1 MKNLRYYIDL
11 IEQAGTTTLGPS
23 TPGSSASPG
32 NSSFGSNLAGT
43 LGNKIGAGVARTQI
57 GAAKIGGAAGAFAG
71 GYRLAKQGFKN
82 PENMPLANT
91 PEQQRDLD
99 AIVTQSQEI
108 EKNQDDLG
116 KNIQRLK
123 QGMQQ
128 QGMQPPA
135 VE

>member
-57 GAAKIGGAAGAFAG
+57 GAAKIGGVAGAAAG
-71 GYRLAKQGFKN
+71 GYNLAKQAFKN
-82 PENMPLANT
+82 PENMPLAFN
-91 PEQQRDLD
+91 PEQQKELD
-99 AIVTQSQEI
+99 AIVQKSQEI
-108 EKNQDDLG
+108 QKDQDDLS
-116 KNIQRLK
+116 KNIQGLK
-123 QGMQQ
+123 KRT
-128 QGMQPPA
+128 PPPVA
-135 VE
+135 

>member
-23 TPGSSASPG
+23 TPGSSASP
-32 NSSFGSNLAGT
+32 GSNLAGT

-91 PEQQRDLD
+91 PEQQRELD